1 MKVKVMNRLYAM
13 SKEEYKKV
21 LKIASEQV
29 PMGIYAIEKG
39 DYAELMNLKCNSI
52 TQLKDKGRAYRQ
64 QGYRVYSN
72 RGTS

>member
-52 TQLKDKGRAYRQ
+52 TQLKDKSRVYRQ
-64 QGYRVYSN
+64 QGYRAYSN